1 MLVDMQN
8 TDSALT
14 ANILLVDDNPAKL
27 LALDSILDSL
37 GQNLVKV
44 RSGEEALKALLQQ
57 DFAVILLDVNM
68 PGIGGFEVA
77 ELIRQRKRSEH
88 TPIIFISAISRSD
101 VHAFQGYALGAV
113 DYIFTPIVPEVLRA
127 KVGVLVEL
135 HRMHAQLKQQ
145 AQLLQRTNLNL
156 EHEISE
162 RKETERQLRDSHAQ
176 LRLLAGHLQSA
187 REEERV
193 RIAREI
199 HDELGQILTA
209 IKMDLNVLRNHL
221 THQKSEVSNESIV
234 EQLGGINQ
242 LLDSSIKSVRGVIN
256 NLRPEY
262 LEEVG
267 LRSAMEWHL
276 QEYQSRTKIAVQF
289 NTNVERLDLDH
300 DCSMAIFRTFQE
312 SLTNVARHAQASKI
326 EIDLKAEPSH
336 LRLSVRDNGRGIKP
350 GEMNTG
356 TTFGILGMQERAHLF
371 GGTVK
376 IDGQQGQ
383 GTTVTVFIPHQRA
396 AAPLPMHA

>member
-1 MLVDMQN
+1 
-8 TDSALT
+8 
-14 ANILLVDDNPAKL
+14 
-27 LALDSILDSL
+27 
-37 GQNLVKV
+37 
-44 RSGEEALKALLQQ
+44 
-57 DFAVILLDVNM
+57 M
-68 PGIGGFEVA
+68 P
-77 ELIRQRKRSEH
+77 
-88 TPIIFISAISRSD
+88 
-101 VHAFQGYALGAV
+101 
-113 DYIFTPIVPEVLRA
+113 
-127 KVGVLVEL
+127 
-135 HRMHAQLKQQ
+135 
-145 AQLLQRTNLNL
+145 
-156 EHEISE
+156 
-162 RKETERQLRDSHAQ
+162 
-176 LRLLAGHLQSA
+176 
-187 REEERV
+187 
-193 RIAREI
+193 
-199 HDELGQILTA
+199 
-209 IKMDLNVLRNHL
+209 
-221 THQKSEVSNESIV
+221 
-234 EQLGGINQ
+234 QLGGINQ

-300 DCSMAIFRTFQE
+300 DCSMAIFRIFQE

-383 GTTVTVFIPHQRA
+383 GTTVTVFIPHLSA
-396 AAPLPMHA
+396 AALPLHA

>member
-1 MLVDMQN
+1 MNASIIPSIQAGLLPMLVDMQN

-37 GQNLVKV
+37 GQNLIKV
-44 RSGEEALKALLQQ
+44 HSGEEALKALLQQ

-77 ELIRQRKRSEH
+77 ELIRQRRRSEH

-113 DYIFTPIVPEVLRA
+113 DYIFTPIVPEALRA
-127 KVGVLVEL
+127 KVGVFVEL

-145 AQLLQRTNLNL
+145 AQLLQRT
-156 EHEISE
+156 
-162 RKETERQLRDSHAQ
+162 
-176 LRLLAGHLQSA
+176 
-187 REEERV
+187 
-193 RIAREI
+193 
-199 HDELGQILTA
+199 
-209 IKMDLNVLRNHL
+209 
-221 THQKSEVSNESIV
+221 
-234 EQLGGINQ
+234 
-242 LLDSSIKSVRGVIN
+242 IKSVRGVIN

-300 DCSMAIFRTFQE
+300 DCSMAIFRIFQE
-312 SLTNVARHAQASKI
+312 SLTNVARHAQASK
-326 EIDLKAEPSH
+326 
-336 LRLSVRDNGRGIKP
+336 
-350 GEMNTG
+350 
-356 TTFGILGMQERAHLF
+356 
-371 GGTVK
+371 
-376 IDGQQGQ
+376 
-383 GTTVTVFIPHQRA
+383 
-396 AAPLPMHA
+396 